1 MRTYTFALVATGV
14 DNSDENHVDALV
26 ANDEVIM
33 VSSVDGAVSIDF
45 AVEAASSDAA
55 IRCGVH
61 IVEVSIPGA
70 IVRAVDLDLVAATDI
85 AQRVGV
91 SRQAV
96 GHWVASDGSGSAFP
110 AALGH
115 VAGGTRVWAWSAV
128 VPWLRDRGKA
138 LDEWALSYD
147 SIVQANALLAH
158 PRQPGRFATAGE
170 WHRPELRTGGRR
182 TTISGPAARVRPD
195 ERLLLRLGDDDAA
208 LAA

>member
-1 MRTYTFALVATGV
+1 MRTYSFALVASGI
-14 DNSDENHVDALV
+14 DDSDEGHIEALL
-26 ANDEVIM
+26 ANDEIVM
-33 VSSVDGAVSIDF
+33 VSSVDGTVSIDL
-45 AVEAASSDAA
+45 AVQAASSDAA

-61 IVEVSIPGA
+61 IVEVSIVGA

-85 AQRVGV
+85 ASRTGV

-96 GHWVASDGSGSAFP
+96 GQWVASDDAETPFP
-110 AALGH
+110 PALGH

-128 VPWLRDRGKA
+128 VPWLRSRGRA
-138 LDEWALSYD
+138 LDGWALSYD

-158 PRQPGRFATAGE
+158 PRQPGRLATAGE

-182 TTISGPAARVRPD
+182 TTISGPAARVRSD
-195 ERLLLRLGDDDAA
+195 DRLLLRLGDDDAA